1 MEKGYPVKREMN
13 NNEEKR
19 TEKKQD
25 RRKKDKGFPLLL
37 SIILIFSI
45 FGAVIFSVAHKISKE
60 MSDSAIQNL
69 SESLDLMKG
78 TIEAILLKE
87 AEFQKLIAQEIAD
100 LEDPERFVCA
110 YDMNQTMVK
119 MSLIFS
125 GEEEGVSNTGD
136 LFTAEELDF
145 SSGGSVDGLPIS
157 QSYINYMGTWAYTIK
172 CPVEKDGQEIASLY
186 IEYVYDALDRSLPDG
201 FYNGQAM
208 LYIMDT
214 QSERL
219 VLKPKGMG
227 ERDAGHLNLED
238 FYRANNIQEESLRAE
253 VEECV
258 KNGDNILFYH
268 NIQGKSALNYMWAVN
283 EGTIYLIGYVPIGAI
298 QQEGRTVNQNIF
310 IVIMVMLVAFFLCCT
325 LYYLNQ
331 RQQERLRREREAER
345 EIHNQR
351 LAEALQAAQ
360 IASNSK
366 TTFLSNMSHDIRT
379 PMNAVLGFTTLLA
392 KDAEDPVKVREY
404 TKKITASGQ
413 HLLSLINDVLD
424 VSKIES
430 GKVVLTVE
438 EFTLNDLVSSVD
450 AIIRPMAQ
458 ARAQSFHLEVTGIKH
473 EYLLGDETRINQIL
487 INLLSNSV
495 KYTPEGGNIWF
506 RIIGLKQRSSQYEH
520 IRIEVEDDGYGMTPE
535 YLETIFDAFT
545 RAENSTTNKVQGT
558 GLGMAITKNIVEL
571 MGGTIDVTSEVDHGT
586 LFRVEL
592 EFRIPEGRA
601 DRQFWEKNRISSILL
616 VDGDA
621 ESAEN
626 IQVLM
631 KDTGIHVDTA
641 FGEEEA
647 LRHIREYH
655 RKDSSGEESQ
665 PRSPEDSSGNGSQPR
680 SPEDSGGNG
689 SQPRFPEHS
698 GGNGSQPRFP
708 EGSGGNDSQL
718 QSLEGYSGYDLI
730 LLDWNGADLGSA
742 HTAEKL
748 RETIPYTVPILF
760 LASYDDTRI
769 EEALRIENT
778 EMLAKPF
785 FVSAFKEKIMEMQ
798 NDKQEETAPEGAE
811 DVTLEGLHFLAA
823 EDNEINAEILQEI
836 LSIEGAGCE
845 VVENGQMAIERFSN
859 AAEGEFDAILM
870 DVQMPVMNG
879 YDATRAIRVLERK
892 DARTI
897 PIIAMTANAFAED
910 EKEALDAG
918 MNVHLAKPIDID
930 LLKKVIKQCIKKTP

>member
-450 AIIRPMAQ
+450 TIIRPMAQ

-641 FGEEEA
+641 SGEEEA

-665 PRSPEDSSGNGSQPR
+665 PRSPED
-680 SPEDSGGNG
+680 
-689 SQPRFPEHS
+689 
-698 GGNGSQPRFP
+698 
-708 EGSGGNDSQL
+708 SGGNDSQL

-798 NDKQEETAPEGAE
+798 NDKQEEIAPDGAE